1 MSEVLH
7 AIEKYARDQ
16 GDSPALLSDTVTLN
30 YSELCRQV
38 DALAIELKEHRGQ
51 CAGIE
56 LDNGVH
62 WVLLDLA
69 CVKAGIVTVPLP
81 AFFTATQR
89 EHALR
94 SAGTSLLFSDKL
106 AGQASLFINNE
117 HAITISHLD
126 NPVVDLHEK
135 TSKITY
141 TSGTTGEPK
150 GVCLSQAGMEQ
161 VAASLVSVIGQQAA
175 EKTAAVLPL
184 AVLLEDIAGADATL
198 LRGGWYD
205 VQPQE
210 NSGVSHGMI
219 PDVVKLH
226 HYLLES
232 RTRSCILVPELLRG
246 LMQVIVQSGKGLPD
260 MRFIA
265 VGGSRVSIS
274 LLQQAE
280 KLGLPVYQGY
290 GLSEAASVVS
300 VNTPVMNRTGTVG
313 QLLPHINID
322 LAGDGEI
329 LIRAPAFLGYVGEP
343 MNEKVYKTGD
353 IGKIDEQGFL
363 HITGRKKNIIINS
376 MGRNIAPEWPE
387 SELLA
392 QPQIAQA
399 IVLGDAEAGLS
410 ALLVPSAASV
420 DALQLSEAIECANQ
434 GLPEYA
440 QIRYWQISAPF
451 TVANKQL
458 TGTGRPRRTAILE
471 AWQDQLN
478 NMYSVA

>member
-1 MSEVLH
+1 MSDVLR
-7 AIEKYARDQ
+7 AIEKYAHDQ
-16 GDSPALLSDTVTLN
+16 ADSPALLSDTTVLSYN
-30 YSELCRQV
+30 ELHRQL
-38 DALAIELKEHRGQ
+38 DLLAIELKVHHGQ

-56 LDNGVH
+56 LGNGVS
-62 WVLLDLA
+62 WLLLDLA

-94 SAGTSLLFSDKL
+94 SAGASLLFSDKPT
-106 AGQASLFINNE
+106 GQGSLLIDNE

-126 NPVVDLHEK
+126 NAVVDLHEG

-150 GVCLSQAGMEQ
+150 GVCLSQPGMEQ

-184 AVLLEDIAGADATL
+184 AVLLENIAGAYATL
-198 LRGGWYD
+198 LAGGCYD
-205 VQPQE
+205 LQPQE
-210 NSGVSHGMI
+210 NIGFSHGMI
-219 PDVVKLH
+219 PDFVKLH
-226 HYLLES
+226 HYLVES
-232 RTRSCILVPELLRG
+232 KACSCILVPELLRG
-246 LMQVIVQSGKGLPD
+246 LMQVIAQSGQGLPD

-280 KLGLPVYQGY
+280 QLGLPVYQGY
-290 GLSEAASVVS
+290 GLSEAASVVA

-329 LIRAPAFLGYVGEP
+329 LIRAQTFLGYVGEP
-343 MNEKVYKTGD
+343 MNEEVYKTGD
-353 IGKIDEQGFL
+353 IGEIDEQGFL

-399 IVLGDAEAGLS
+399 VVLGDAEAGLS

-420 DALQLSEAIECANQ
+420 DARQMSEAIERANQ
-434 GLPEYA
+434 TLPEYA
-440 QIRYWQISAPF
+440 QIRYWKISVPF

-458 TGTGRPRRTAILE
+458 TGTGRPRRSVILE
-471 AWQDQLN
+471 AWRNQLN